1 MMENQKVLS
10 GELSQRMAAIDIG
23 SNSIRLVV
31 AEALRGGNY
40 RILDEDREA
49 TRLGRTLHST
59 GQLDRQSMN
68 DALAALRRFK
78 QIAESFQP
86 TEIRTIATCAVR
98 EASNGPEFCARALAE
113 LGLKIEVISAEKEAR
128 FAFFSVLRNFDLEEK
143 KIVLADI
150 GGGST
155 ELVLASG
162 SMIEAV
168 FTTDLGAVRLTE
180 RFDSGQAMGGD
191 NFEDMIRAID
201 RKLRKKIGR
210 PYFTPHV
217 LIGSGG
223 TFTTLASMMMAQKN
237 QVGLPA
243 CGYFVSRAEVSHLL
257 DRLRKMP
264 PRARAATGGLS
275 ADRAD
280 IIVAGL
286 AVIDRIMHRFEVNT
300 LQVHNRG
307 VRDGLLLSMIGKAQG
322 HSKDS
327 TASVDRDAV
336 LDRFALSCRSELEHG
351 KHIALLAGQIY
362 RQLADPLG
370 LAPADAPL
378 LEAAARL
385 QDVGYLINY
394 DQHHKHSYHLIL
406 NSRLP
411 GFLPEELE
419 IIANVARYHR
429 GGEPKKKHANFRQLN
444 RADRARVK
452 HMVAILRIASGLDRS
467 HSHQVT
473 EVRVQVEDQKIQM
486 LAEAAQHPDVDLWGA
501 RRRAE
506 LFEKVFHYPLSID
519 WAGTASTAP
528 SDRKANAEP
537 EMKLHDGE
545 QQTDNGSQSSNVSP
559 LPKKSHESSTQRGH
573 SRDEETSRKAG
584 GK

>member
-10 GELSQRMAAIDIG
+10 DELSQRMAAIDIG
-23 SNSIRLVV
+23 TNSIRLVV

-59 GQLDRQSMN
+59 GMLDQQSM
-68 DALAALRRFK
+68 DESLAALRRFK

-86 TEIRTIATCAVR
+86 AEIRTIATCAVR

-113 LGLKIEVISAEKEAR
+113 LGLEIEVISAEKEAHL
-128 FAFFSVLRNFDLEEK
+128 AFFSVQRNFDLNEK
-143 KIVLADI
+143 NIVLADI

-162 SMIEAV
+162 SLIEAV

-180 RFDSGQAMGGD
+180 RFAGGQAMNGD
-191 NFEDMIRAID
+191 NFEEMIRVID

-210 PYFTPHV
+210 PFFTPHV

-223 TFTTLASMMMAQKN
+223 TFTTLASIMMAQKN
-237 QVGLPA
+237 QTGLPVS
-243 CGYFVSRAEVSHLL
+243 GYFVSRAEVSHLL
-257 DRLRKMP
+257 DRLRKMT
-264 PRARAATGGLS
+264 PRARAATPGLS

-307 VRDGLLLSMIGKAQG
+307 VRDGLLLAMIEKAQG
-322 HSKDS
+322 QSPE
-327 TASVDRDAV
+327 AAPSVDRDAMI
-336 LDRFALSCRSELEHG
+336 DRFALACRTELEHG
-351 KHIALLAGQIY
+351 KHIAHLAGQIY

-370 LAPADAPL
+370 LIATDAPL

-419 IIANVARYHR
+419 IMANVARYHR

-452 HMVAILRIASGLDRS
+452 HMAAILRVASGLDRS
-467 HSHQVT
+467 HTHQVKD
-473 EVRVQVEDQKIQM
+473 VRVHVEDQKIQM
-486 LAEAAQHPDVDLWGA
+486 LVEADTHPDVDLWGA

-506 LFEKVFHYPLSID
+506 LFEQVFHYPLSIE
-519 WAGTASTAP
+519 WAGGDGPEPSDIVETSANGAADSAPSSTAGKHE
-528 SDRKANAEP
+528 DK
-537 EMKLHDGE
+537 
-545 QQTDNGSQSSNVSP
+545 VSP
-559 LPKKSHESSTQRGH
+559 LPIGARENGSKHDQ
-573 SRDEETSRKAG
+573 SRDKETSRKAA